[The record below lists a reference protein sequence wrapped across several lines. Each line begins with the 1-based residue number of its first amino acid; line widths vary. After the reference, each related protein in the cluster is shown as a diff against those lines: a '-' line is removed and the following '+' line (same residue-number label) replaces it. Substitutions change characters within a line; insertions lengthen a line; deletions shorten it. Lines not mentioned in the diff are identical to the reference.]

1 MMTLAVYNQQGQEVG
16 SYELDPAEIA
26 TSINRQLLHDVA
38 VMYEANLRVG
48 TVRTRS
54 RGEVVGSGKKL
65 YRQKGTG
72 NARMGSR
79 RTNLRRG
86 GGMAFAKRPKDWGYR
101 LPKKAIRS
109 ATRMALLSKLL
120 DGQTTV
126 IDDLSFS
133 KPRTKEM
140 DGVLKALGIKTTCLV
155 TIAEHDVNVWKS
167 ARNIPSLRVSPACDL
182 NAYDLLKQI
191 RLLITRAALDSLRK
205 TDDSAS
211 SAEPSN

>member
-1 MMTLAVYNQQGQEVG
+1 MMTLAVYNRQGQEVG

-48 TVRTRS
+48 TVRTKS

-101 LPKKAIRS
+101 LPKKAVRS

-126 IDDLSFS
+126 IDELSFS
-133 KPRTKEM
+133 LPQTKEM
-140 DGVLKALGIKTTCLV
+140 AGVLKALGIKTTCLV

-167 ARNIPSLRVSPACDL
+167 ARNIPTLRVSPACDL
-182 NAYDLLKQI
+182 NAYDLLKQN